1 MRTPYK
7 MKGSA
12 FYGHGNSSPA
22 KVSDSEVREA
32 VAGVDKTQMKFR
44 PPGWARA
51 AGVAVDTLK
60 KQAKDIIGSD
70 QKKENSKDENVE
82 EKVDGND
89 IGAELNVTENA
100 NYSGRNLLD
109 YSKKKKG
116 LVIK

>member
-22 KVSDSEVREA
+22 KVSESEVRKA

-51 AGVAVDTLK
+51 AGVAFDTLK

-70 QKKENSKDENVE
+70 QKKENSEYDPN
-82 EKVDGND
+82 VDGENEED
-89 IGAELNVTENA
+89 ISEFD
-100 NYSGRNLLD
+100 D
-109 YSKKKKG
+109 YIPPRRVKQETKKKND
-116 LVIK
+116 